1 MSTTT
6 TNWILNLVD
15 NISGGVKGIT
25 DTVNKATS
33 SQSSLG
39 DKILGTSFKFNQLH
53 QTISGVND
61 AFNTMSAPG
70 IAFQDSLAD
79 VEAITGVTGSA
90 LDELGNKARDN
101 AKKFGGDASK
111 SVETYKLLLSQLGP
125 DLAKTPE
132 ILDGMAASVSTL
144 SKTMSGDTTGAAE
157 VLTTAMNQY
166 KVSLA
171 DPIKAQAEMNRMMNI
186 MSAGAKE
193 GSSELPT
200 LKEAIQ
206 NVGGDAESSGLKFQ
220 EMNSAIQLLDKA
232 GKKGAEGGIALRNTL
247 ASLNQGRFLP
257 EDVQEELRGAGIDL
271 KLLSD
276 KTIPFTDRLR
286 ALKPIQQDAA
296 LLSKLFGKENK
307 LAAEALIVS
316 ADAQDAMTAKI
327 TGTNTAVDQAAIK
340 MATWSERMNRTK
352 AYFADLGIGF
362 FNVTKDALPFIQ
374 VASQG
379 GMLYTQLA
387 PALTVAGTAAK
398 ALGLNI
404 FKSGVQALGASAKF
418 ILMGLQGIGT
428 FIVSMVTATAAQ
440 WGLNVAMSANPIG
453 LIIIAVAA
461 VVAAIVGL
469 IYYWDEIKAAIW
481 DFIQWSLENNPFAW
495 LMDLIEY
502 VFPGAKAAIFDFF
515 SSIWDWIQENF
526 IKPLMAAWDW
536 LKEAFGFGGDTT
548 ITVKKE
554 DVKTADD
561 LKKIDEDAKAKAA
574 AEAALLKGNNIG
586 NDAAGTVLNSN
597 LDGGSGKGG
606 AGKNI
611 TMNLDI
617 KQTFNVAGNVKQS
630 IEDIANETIRIINDK
645 LRDGL
650 ALA

>member
-1 MSTTT
+1 MSTTQ

-15 NISGGVKGIT
+15 NISGSVKGIT

-33 SQSSLG
+33 SQASFS
-39 DKILGTSFKFNQLH
+39 DKLLGTSFKFNQLH

-90 LDELGNKARDN
+90 LDELGDKARN
-101 AKKFGGDASK
+101 SAKKFGGDASK

-125 DLAKTPE
+125 ELAKTPDV
-132 ILDGMAASVSTL
+132 LDGMASSVSIL
-144 SKTMSGDTTGAAE
+144 SKTMGGDTTAAAD
-157 VLTTAMNQY
+157 VITTAMNQY

-171 DPIKAQAEMNRMMNI
+171 DPIKAQAEMNSMMNI
-186 MSAGAKE
+186 MAAGAKE
-193 GSSELPT
+193 GSSELPQ
-200 LKEAIQ
+200 LKDAIQ

-257 EDVQEELRGAGIDL
+257 KDVQQELKGAGIDL
-271 KLLSD
+271 QLLSD
-276 KTIPFTDRLR
+276 KTVPFTDRLR
-286 ALKPIQQDAA
+286 ALKPIQNDAA

-352 AYFADLGIGF
+352 AYFSDLGIGF
-362 FNVTKDALPFIQ
+362 FNVTKDAMPFLQ
-374 VASQG
+374 VATQG

-387 PALTVAGTAAK
+387 PALSIAGMAAK
-398 ALGLNI
+398 SLGLNI
-404 FKSGVQALGASAKF
+404 FKAGVSALGASAKF
-418 ILMGLQGIGT
+418 ILMGLQGLGT

-453 LIIIAVAA
+453 IVIIAVAA
-461 VVAAIVGL
+461 LVAAIVGM

-481 DFIQWSLENNPFAW
+481 DFIQWTIDNSPFGF
-495 LMDLIEY
+495 LMDLLDTMP
-502 VFPGAKAAIFDFF
+502 VVKQAIVGFF
-515 SSIWDWIQENF
+515 TDIWDWIEAKF
-526 IKPLMAAWDW
+526 IQPLKAVWQW
-536 LKEAFGFGGDTT
+536 LQEAFGFGDNAT
-548 ITVKKE
+548 IDVNANVKKDGVNE
-554 DVKTADD
+554 TVTKSA
-561 LKKIDEDAKAKAA
+561 EKAA
-574 AEAALLKGNNIG
+574 SADAGNIG
-586 NDAAGTVLNSN
+586 GKAADKAMTSD
-597 LDGGSGKGG
+597 LDGGKGSGSGKI
-606 AGKNI
+606 I
-611 TMNLDI
+611 TMNIDI
-617 KQTFNVAGNVKQS
+617 KQTFNVAGNVKQN